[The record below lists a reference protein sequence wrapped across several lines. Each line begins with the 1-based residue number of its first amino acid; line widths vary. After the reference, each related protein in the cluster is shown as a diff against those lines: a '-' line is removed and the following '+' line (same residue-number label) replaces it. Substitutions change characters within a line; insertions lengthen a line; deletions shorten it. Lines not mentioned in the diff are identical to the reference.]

1 VTPLPQRDLGSSQGK
16 KAREE
21 KYSSITCAMLSTLSK
36 CLVRDQHQRSIIMR
50 KVVAGLFITL
60 DGVVEAPYKWQEQF
74 DEEMGEAMME
84 QLSSQDTVLLGRVT
98 YQEWAPYWPTATDEP
113 FASFINSTPKYV
125 FSTTLDNVEEWQ
137 NSTLIKGDLTQEIA
151 RLKQLPG
158 KNIGTAGSPSLVYS
172 LLEQG
177 LLDELILLVHPVVA
191 GSGKRLFKDEGDL
204 KRLNLLSSK
213 TSRTGTVILTYQPRE
228 L

>member
-1 VTPLPQRDLGSSQGK
+1 
-16 KAREE
+16 
-21 KYSSITCAMLSTLSK
+21 
-36 CLVRDQHQRSIIMR
+36 MR

-60 DGVVEAPYKWQEQF
+60 DGVVEAPYKWQEHF
-74 DEEMGEAMME
+74 DEEMGEAMTE

-137 NSTLIKGDLTQEIA
+137 NSTLIKGDLAQEIA
-151 RLKQLPG
+151 KLKQLPG
-158 KNIGTAGSPSLVYS
+158 KNLGTAGSPSLVHA

-191 GSGKRLFKDEGDL
+191 GSGKRLFKDGSEL

-213 TSRTGTVILTYQPRE
+213 ASRTGTVILTYQPRE